1 MSKTALKICIEVLS
15 LPRETRAEIAHRLL
29 VSLEDERSSPEIE
42 DAWKTEAEQ
51 RYKNVKSGKTSVR
64 DAKRAMRDARKKL
77 AK

>member
-1 MSKTALKICIEVLS
+1 MSKTTLKICIEVLS
-15 LPRETRAEIAHRLL
+15 LPREARAEIAHRLL

-64 DAKRAMRDARKKL
+64 DAKRAVRDARKKL

>member
-15 LPRETRAEIAHRLL
+15 LPREARAEIAHRLL
-29 VSLEDERSSPEIE
+29 VSLEDERSSTEIE
-42 DAWKTEAEQ
+42 DTWKTEAEQ
-51 RYKNVKSGKTSVR
+51 RYKSVKSGKTSVR